1 MMSADCGSRCSTLLA
16 FGADQKVWAVGLG
29 ASCVVGQAKLGG
41 SRGNWE
47 ESAVSYDHLQPP
59 FSPKIAA
66 FFV

>member
-1 MMSADCGSRCSTLLA
+1 MGSGIGCVMSGGL
-16 FGADQKVWAVGLG
+16 VGK
-29 ASCVVGQAKLGG
+29 AKLGG
-41 SRGNWE
+41 SRGNGE